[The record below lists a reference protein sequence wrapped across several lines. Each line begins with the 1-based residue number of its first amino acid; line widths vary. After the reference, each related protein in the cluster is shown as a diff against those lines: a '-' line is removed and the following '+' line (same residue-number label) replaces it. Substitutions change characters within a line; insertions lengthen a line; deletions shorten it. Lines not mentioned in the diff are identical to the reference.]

1 MVFLN
6 FKRATKQSPPTAG
19 GIFSYAGFGTA
30 LVRQLYVDNR
40 AAPCRFRELQVNAV
54 NDNSTCCVATALG
67 SLALL
72 RSGVN

>member
-6 FKRATKQSPPTAG
+6 FKRATKQSPAHG
-19 GIFSYAGFGTA
+19 GWYFSHAGFGIA

-40 AAPCRFRELQVNAV
+40 AVPCRFRELQMHAV
-54 NDNSTCCVATALG
+54 NDNSTYCVANTLG
-67 SLALL
+67 SPALL